1 MDTDFDAFDDGFG
14 VPEDIIYDAEPSLD
28 NEEDNK
34 TDDKIETNNTETSAN
49 ILVSIKNMFPDRS
62 SHLKSLVSI
71 YRFINAV
78 NVSSGKALY
87 EKTKADL
94 ISDVMDASYSIDVE
108 KMLAEHDKDTVLQ
121 LKKDRVLYKQ
131 VAAIPAFLDFAY
143 IYYVQHY
150 NNSAPI
156 YKLPVFL
163 QKLKLIMTALK
174 APYDKLAVCFEQ
186 CIENKTISSMRI
198 ETPPYHM
205 RIDLTKEQI
214 REQIRQE
221 VLPVLKNILNLCLK
235 LDKPDKPDTLKLD
248 NPSIVDVTET
258 VTENVT
264 ESSTVPNTEPVE
276 VEVKLNTPSLDQ
288 FTIGPQGDFYAGEA
302 SMNVSLPTPDL

>member
-1 MDTDFDAFDDGFG
+1 MNTDFDAFDDGFG
-14 VPEDIIYDAEPSLD
+14 MPEDIVYDVEQNIEDHKVEPSVEQ
-28 NEEDNK
+28 N
-34 TDDKIETNNTETSAN
+34 TDGINNSNTDGINNSNTDGINNGNTEHKADTSAN
-49 ILVSIKNMFPDRS
+49 VLASIQNMFPDRP

-78 NVSSGKALY
+78 NVASGKALY

-108 KMLAEHDKDTVLQ
+108 KMLAKHDKDTVLQ

-156 YKLPVFL
+156 YKLPIFI

-174 APYDKLAVCFEQ
+174 APYDELAVCFEQ
-186 CIENKTISSMRI
+186 CFRK
-198 ETPPYHM
+198 
-205 RIDLTKEQI
+205 
-214 REQIRQE
+214 
-221 VLPVLKNILNLCLK
+221 
-235 LDKPDKPDTLKLD
+235 
-248 NPSIVDVTET
+248 
-258 VTENVT
+258 
-264 ESSTVPNTEPVE
+264 
-276 VEVKLNTPSLDQ
+276 
-288 FTIGPQGDFYAGEA
+288 
-302 SMNVSLPTPDL
+302 